1 MIHSG
6 PASRV
11 GQEGGSAYARRL
23 SVVTGVHV
31 QPDPRFPARH
41 DWRAKGRITACGALF
56 LALFAGSA
64 SAQTVPPFNINLDRT
79 EINRRGDF
87 AAAKTY
93 FIPTV
98 YLRITARTQ
107 TSINNEG
114 ASAKAK
120 IYVDGLDKATFQG
133 LAKKVYDDLVTK
145 IRAAG
150 YTVLT
155 YDDLK
160 GEMTAMPRMKL
171 NEKFGFPTK
180 WFDGGTG
187 IDFAIVAPSDE
198 QAFDYGVTG
207 LTFGYRDIART
218 KNVVV
223 LVPDIYFTL
232 TEVAGKKGSSIWGK
246 SVELSIL
253 PPMRLHWGMVYAL
266 PPSMAGGD
274 IRIKEHGMRLAADVA
289 GSVKK
294 VSENNLDYAGW
305 SRTTGDFI
313 FTLDP
318 VAVSNGV
325 LRVGYAINDLT
336 VSTIRKA
343 HE

>member
-1 MIHSG
+1 M
-6 PASRV
+6 R
-11 GQEGGSAYARRL
+11 
-23 SVVTGVHV
+23 T
-31 QPDPRFPARH
+31 DTRFPARH
-41 DWRAKGRITACGALF
+41 PGRAKRRSATFAALLLTLLADGASPQ
-56 LALFAGSA
+56 A
-64 SAQTVPPFNINLDRT
+64 VPPFNINLDRT

-87 AAAKTY
+87 AASKTY

-98 YLRITARTQ
+98 YLRITARSQ

-120 IYVDGLDKATFQG
+120 IYVDGLDKGMFQG
-133 LAKKVYDDLVTK
+133 LARSVYDDLVTK

-160 GEMTAMPRMKL
+160 GELTAMPRMKL

-180 WFDGGTG
+180 WFDGGLG
-187 IDFAIVAPSDE
+187 IDFAIVAPSDD

-207 LTFGYRDIART
+207 VTFGYRDIARMRD
-218 KNVVV
+218 VVV
-223 LVPDIYFTL
+223 LVPDIHFTL

-294 VSENNLDYAGW
+294 VSDDNLDYAGW

-318 VAVSNGV
+318 AAVTNGV

-336 VSTIRKA
+336 VNTIKKA

>member
-1 MIHSG
+1 
-6 PASRV
+6 
-11 GQEGGSAYARRL
+11 
-23 SVVTGVHV
+23 V
-31 QPDPRFPARH
+31 QPYPLLPARH
-41 DWRAKGRITACGALF
+41 CLRAIGCKLALGAL
-56 LALFAGSA
+56 LVASFASRAG
-64 SAQTVPPFNINLDRT
+64 AQPVPPFDINLDRT

-87 AAAKTY
+87 AASKTY

-98 YLRITARTQ
+98 YLRVTARTQ
-107 TSINNEG
+107 TQITNEG

-120 IYVDGLDKATFQG
+120 IYIDGLDKAVFQG
-133 LAKKVYDDLVTK
+133 LAKNIYDDLVTK
-145 IRAAG
+145 VRAAG
-150 YTVLT
+150 HTVLT

-160 GEMTAMPRMKL
+160 GDMTAMPRMTP
-171 NEKFGFPTK
+171 NEKFGFPIK
-180 WFDGGTG
+180 WSDGGVG

-198 QAFDYGVTG
+198 QVFDYGVTG
-207 LTFGYRDIART
+207 LTFGYRDIAKS

-232 TEVAGKKGSSIWGK
+232 TEVAGKKSSDIWGK
-246 SVELSIL
+246 SVDLNIL
-253 PPMRLHWGMVYAL
+253 PSMRLHWGMVYAL

-274 IRIKEHGMRLAADVA
+274 IRIKEHGKRLAAEVA

-294 VSENNLDYAGW
+294 VSETSLRGGA
-305 SRTTGDFI
+305 TGDFT

-318 VAVSNGV
+318 VAVSTGV

-336 VSTIRKA
+336 VNTIKKA